1 MRKQPQQARSK
12 TMVRDLI
19 EAGTRVIAEDG
30 LEAATTARIA
40 SRAGVSVGSLYQ
52 YFDRK
57 EDIYLAVI
65 EAITARIE
73 RIIDDVLEAKKGE
86 TLSEFVAELLRQI
99 WDWMEEDNG
108 LYLRVALY
116 WNRLDDL
123 GYIARLEQ
131 KVSYALAIF
140 MVGERTN
147 ISRDS
152 LPVRIY
158 VFANAVTFNLLRYA
172 SSPPNVI
179 ERDDLFKSLV
189 DLGEAFLRDSQA

>member
-1 MRKQPQQARSK
+1 
-12 TMVRDLI
+12 MVRDLI
-19 EAGTRVIAEDG
+19 EAATRVIAEDG

-40 SRAGVSVGSLYQ
+40 RRAGVSVGSLYQ

-73 RIIDDVLEAKKGE
+73 RIIDEVMESTKGE
-86 TLSEFVAELLRQI
+86 TLTAFVAELLRRI

-123 GYIARLEQ
+123 GYLTRLEQ
-131 KVSYALAIF
+131 KVSYALAMF
-140 MVGERTN
+140 LVGERA
-147 ISRDS
+147 SVRRDT

-179 ERDDLFKSLV
+179 EKDELFTSLV
-189 DLGEAFLRDSQA
+189 DLGEAYLHDAPS